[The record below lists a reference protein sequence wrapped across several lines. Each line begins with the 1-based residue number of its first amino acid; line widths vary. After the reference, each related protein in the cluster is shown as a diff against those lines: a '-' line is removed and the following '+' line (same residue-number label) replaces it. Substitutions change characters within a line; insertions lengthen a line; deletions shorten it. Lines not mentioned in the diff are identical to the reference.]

1 MGKPQAGRR
10 EHLELNPSIK
20 SQQRRKVLC
29 PSLCNLDKQD
39 SLKMPEKQLE
49 LSKRS
54 AFFSDPF
61 FADLKDSVGAGL
73 ERRLAEFS
81 ARSMGVAGAGLG
93 EAAHNIQVSA
103 SNDKFQTQLELPGF
117 APEDFSLKTKDDIII
132 VEAVHE
138 LKNEDGSSNSRKF
151 TKEFKMPAG
160 VVTEQLA
167 STYSGAGILTVSA
180 PRQIQAPEGAEVSEA
195 MKAQSQAFVTEDG
208 TAVKNDEK
216 ASNQS
221 IAATTQSEDG
231 STISS
236 FKSTSSSSSSS
247 TMMSSGGG
255 AMPPMGSMGGM
266 GGMGGMSLTGGGS
279 NMDDMMSKMMSNMGS
294 MQMGSSS
301 SKMSSSSVSS
311 FSSSSS
317 SSSMMSSNMSS
328 MLGGGRGGM
337 SLPPMRGMEMPGF
350 PSMPGMTIEEM
361 PSAASTPAPASE
373 IPYTVT
379 SPMSP
384 RTHKVGA
391 SEDYKAPSAT
401 DSDTSVLLQYK
412 EGSDYK
418 LALNMQQYSPDDI
431 TIKLNGRTLTIEAA
445 GHGEQFKQ
453 KHVIPDNIDLDAMSS
468 SFSSDGVLVIKA
480 PKRK

>member
-29 PSLCNLDKQD
+29 PSLCNLDKQH

-61 FADLKDSVGAGL
+61 FADLKDSMGAGL

-103 SNDKFQTQLELPGF
+103 SNDLFQIQLELPGF
-117 APEDFSLKTKDDIII
+117 APEDFGLKTKDDIII

-138 LKNEDGSSNSRKF
+138 GKSEDGSTDSRKF
-151 TKEFKMPAG
+151 SREFKMPAG
-160 VVTEQLA
+160 VQREQIA

-180 PRQIQAPEGAEVSEA
+180 PRQIEAPEGAEVSEA

-208 TAVKNDEK
+208 TAVKKDEK

-221 IAATTQSEDG
+221 IADTTQSEDG

-236 FKSTSSSSSSS
+236 FKSSSSSS

-266 GGMGGMSLTGGGS
+266 SLMGGGGG
-279 NMDDMMSKMMSNMGS
+279 MDDMMSKMMSNMGS

-317 SSSMMSSNMSS
+317 SSSMMSSGMSS
-328 MLGGGRGGM
+328 MLGGGSGGM

-361 PSAASTPAPASE
+361 PSAASTPAAAAE
-373 IPYTVT
+373 TPYTVT
-379 SPMSP
+379 SPLSP

-391 SEDYKAPSAT
+391 GADYTAPSAT
-401 DSDTSVLLQYK
+401 DSDTSVLLQHK

-445 GHGEQFKQ
+445 GHGEHFRQ
-453 KHVIPDNIDLDAMSS
+453 KHVVPDNINLDAMSS

-480 PKRK
+480 PKMK

>member
-1 MGKPQAGRR
+1 MG
-10 EHLELNPSIK
+10 
-20 SQQRRKVLC
+20 
-29 PSLCNLDKQD
+29 
-39 SLKMPEKQLE
+39 PEKQLE

-61 FADLKDSVGAGL
+61 FADLKDSMGAGL

-103 SNDKFQTQLELPGF
+103 SNDKFQIQLELPGF

-138 LKNEDGSSNSRKF
+138 SKNEDGSSNSRKF

-208 TAVKNDEK
+208 TAVKKDEK

-231 STISS
+231 TTISS

-266 GGMGGMSLTGGGS
+266 SLMGGGAGGG
-279 NMDDMMSKMMSNMGS
+279 MDDMMSKMMSNMGS

-328 MLGGGRGGM
+328 MLGGGSGGM

-373 IPYTVT
+373 TPYTVT

-391 SEDYKAPSAT
+391 SEDYKAPAAT

-480 PKRK
+480 PKMK

>member
-10 EHLELNPSIK
+10 EHLERNPSIK
-20 SQQRRKVLC
+20 SQQRIKVLC
-29 PSLCNLDKQD
+29 PSLCNLDQQD

-61 FADLKDSVGAGL
+61 FADLKDSMGAGL

-81 ARSMGVAGAGLG
+81 ARAMGVAGAGLG

-103 SNDKFQTQLELPGF
+103 SNDKFQIQLELPGF
-117 APEDFSLKTKDDIII
+117 APEDFSLKTKDGIII

-138 LKNEDGSSNSRKF
+138 SKNEDGSSNSRKF
-151 TKEFKMPAG
+151 TKEFKMPGG

-180 PRQIQAPEGAEVSEA
+180 PRVIEAPEGAEVSEA

-208 TAVKNDEK
+208 TAVKKDEK
-216 ASNQS
+216 ASNQC

-255 AMPPMGSMGGM
+255 AMPSMGSMGGM
-266 GGMGGMSLTGGGS
+266 SLMGGGS

-328 MLGGGRGGM
+328 MLGGGSGGM

-373 IPYTVT
+373 TPYTVT
-379 SPMSP
+379 SPLSP
-384 RTHKVGA
+384 R
-391 SEDYKAPSAT
+391 
-401 DSDTSVLLQYK
+401 
-412 EGSDYK
+412 
-418 LALNMQQYSPDDI
+418 N
-431 TIKLNGRTLTIEAA
+431 
-445 GHGEQFKQ
+445 
-453 KHVIPDNIDLDAMSS
+453 
-468 SFSSDGVLVIKA
+468 
-480 PKRK
+480 

>member
-1 MGKPQAGRR
+1 M
-10 EHLELNPSIK
+10 S
-20 SQQRRKVLC
+20 
-29 PSLCNLDKQD
+29 
-39 SLKMPEKQLE
+39 EKQLE

-61 FADLKDSVGAGL
+61 FADLKDSMGAGL

-81 ARSMGVAGAGLG
+81 ARAMGVAGAGLG

-103 SNDKFQTQLELPGF
+103 SNDKFQIQLELPGF
-117 APEDFSLKTKDDIII
+117 APEDFALKTKDDIII
-132 VEAVHE
+132 VEATHE
-138 LKNEDGSSNSRKF
+138 SKNADGSSSTKKF

-160 VVTEQLA
+160 VVTEKLA
-167 STYSGAGILTVSA
+167 STYSGSGILTVSA
-180 PRQIQAPEGAEVSEA
+180 PRVIAAPEGAEVSEA

-208 TAVKNDEK
+208 TAVKKDEK

-231 STISS
+231 STTSS

-247 TMMSSGGG
+247 TMMSSGGP
-255 AMPPMGSMGGM
+255 MPGGM
-266 GGMGGMSLTGGGS
+266 GGGMSLMGGGMGGG
-279 NMDDMMSKMMSNMGS
+279 MDDMMSKMMSNMGS
-294 MQMGSSS
+294 MDMGGSSMGSMKMGSSS

-317 SSSMMSSNMSS
+317 SSMMSSGMSS
-328 MLGGGRGGM
+328 MLSGGGM

-361 PSAASTPAPASE
+361 PSATPTPSPAAPDT
-373 IPYTVT
+373 PYTVT
-379 SPMSP
+379 SPTSP
-384 RTHKVGA
+384 RTHTVGA
-391 SEDYKAPSAT
+391 ASDYTAPSSSAP
-401 DSDTSVLLQYK
+401 DTSVLLQFK

-431 TIKLNGRTLTIEAA
+431 KIKLNGRQLTVEAA
-445 GHGEQFKQ
+445 GHGEQFRQ
-453 KHVIPDNIDLDAMSS
+453 KHVIPDNIDLDAMTS

-480 PKRK
+480 PKSK